1 MTMKCIYKCRF
12 YGNCP
17 TDDEL
22 ITYDFEL
29 ESDVVVSVEFIIECL
44 DYFTSPVRQKK
55 NLFQEEI
62 TKGFYDKVN
71 LENRFGTY
79 KVTTKCIHNN
89 IEIVCVCE

>member
-1 MTMKCIYKCRF
+1 MKCIYKCRF

-29 ESDVVVSVEFIIECL
+29 ESDVVVSVEFITHVL
-44 DYFTSPVRQKK
+44 DNLVIKQKK
-55 NLFQEEI
+55 NLFQEDI
-62 TKGFYDKVN
+62 TKQFYDKLY
-71 LENRFGTY
+71 LENMYGTY
-79 KVTTKCIHNN
+79 KVTTKGIHNN